1 MLFLFLLTKTIQ
13 TINSI
18 IEMIANIP
26 RIRLDMAFMPANI
39 TIFQEP
45 VFDRNQ
51 NIKLTIIRKSKT
63 KIGDNRNK
71 VDDFFILRDNDNKID
86 IKQIDE

>member
-26 RIRLDMAFMPANI
+26 RIRLDIAFMPANI
-39 TIFQEP
+39 AIFQEP

-71 VDDFFILRDNDNKID
+71 VDDFFILRDNDNKIY
-86 IKQIDE
+86 IK